1 MKKNGFYTQNNAFSA
16 NNAFS
21 SINFSNTEN
30 EKIADSQ
37 SGLQDEINKYS
48 SMSEERLMQE
58 MFRLVEEGRKNGTLD
73 NAKLE
78 EFFNSASC
86 MLSGEQITKLR
97 SVIDLA
103 KNN

>member
-21 SINFSNTEN
+21 GINFSNTEN
-30 EKIADSQ
+30 EKITDSQ